1 MPNSPIHPGA
11 VAWTGEN
18 PGIYLKETQDG
29 PWTGLMTFFRITW
42 SEHGRGHGVVLL
54 DEPNVEQ
61 GLPEVANFCITDNE
75 PLARYLVDDFFSNFA
90 SFKVSPGL
98 KAIRYLPLTEVYREG
113 DTRDTYSEVVKS
125 ADQEVRMTWTGLSAP
140 YAVDMPPEKGPTQVH
155 EMYSL
160 FLDASDALVTV
171 NGRPLKGKV
180 VERDFADIKKSTA
193 FLAFS
198 ESWMGAR

>member
-1 MPNSPIHPGA
+1 MSKSPIHQGA

-18 PGIYLKETQDG
+18 PGIYLKDEQDG

-42 SEHGRGHGVVLL
+42 SPHGRGHGTVVL
-54 DEPNVEQ
+54 DQPGVAK

-90 SFKVSPGL
+90 SFRVSPGI
-98 KAIRYLPLTEVYREG
+98 KAISYLPLVEVRREG
-113 DTRDTYSEVVKS
+113 DTRSTYSEVVRG
-125 ADQEVRMTWTGLSAP
+125 QNHEVRMTWKGLGKP
-140 YAVDMPPEKGPTQVH
+140 YAVDMPPEKGPTKKH

-160 FLDASDALVTV
+160 FLDAADAEVAV
-171 NGRPLKGKV
+171 NGRRLRGQV
-180 VERDFADIKKSTA
+180 VQRDFADTRKPTA

-198 ESWMGAR
+198 ESWMSSM

>member
-1 MPNSPIHPGA
+1 M
-11 VAWTGEN
+11 
-18 PGIYLKETQDG
+18 
-29 PWTGLMTFFRITW
+29 
-42 SEHGRGHGVVLL
+42 
-54 DEPNVEQ
+54 
-61 GLPEVANFCITDNE
+61 
-75 PLARYLVDDFFSNFA
+75 
-90 SFKVSPGL
+90 
-98 KAIRYLPLTEVYREG
+98 TEVYREG

-125 ADQEVRMTWTGLSAP
+125 ADHEVRMTWTGLGAP
-140 YAVDMPPEKGPTQVH
+140 YAVDMPPEKGPTGVH

-160 FLDASDALVTV
+160 FLDASDASVTV

>member
-1 MPNSPIHPGA
+1 MPISPIHPGA

-18 PGIYLKETQDG
+18 PGIYLKDTQDG
-29 PWTGLMTFFRITW
+29 PWTGLLTFFRITW
-42 SEHGRGHGVVLL
+42 SEHGRGHGVVVL
-54 DEPNVEQ
+54 DDPEVEQ
-61 GLPEVANFCITDNE
+61 SLPEVASFCITDNE
-75 PLARYLVDDFFSNFA
+75 PLARYLVDEFFSNFA

-98 KAIRYLPLTEVYREG
+98 KAIQYLPLTEVHREG
-113 DTRDTYSEVVKS
+113 DTRHTYTEVVKS
-125 ADQEVRMTWTGLSAP
+125 ADQEVRMTWKGLSAP
-140 YAVDMPPEKGPTQVH
+140 YAVDMPPEKGPTKSH

-180 VERDFADIKKSTA
+180 VEREFADTKKSTA